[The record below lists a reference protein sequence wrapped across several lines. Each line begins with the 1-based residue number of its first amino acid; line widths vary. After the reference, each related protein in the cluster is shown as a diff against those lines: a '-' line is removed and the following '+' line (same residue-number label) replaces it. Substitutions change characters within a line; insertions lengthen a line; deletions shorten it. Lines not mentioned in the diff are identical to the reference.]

1 LLTGRRVSMRS
12 ALTEPQIAALCWS
25 PGVVH
30 LIRPW
35 TEPQP
40 DRLGRFFAARRV
52 VRKEQRS
59 PAMILLPTAVTQESP
74 VRGRI
79 GIGIVRRRTGAH
91 SPDTRVA
98 SRLIQMTQVHRV
110 APGESFGTRADVH
123 DVGGVVAGEERK
135 VVAQAADRPG
145 HRRVPGP

>member
-1 LLTGRRVSMRS
+1 MRTT
-12 ALTEPQIAALCWS
+12 LHEPQIATLCRI

-30 LIRPW
+30 LIGPW

-59 PAMILLPTAVTQESP
+59 PAMILLPTAVTQESA
-74 VRGRI
+74 VSGRI
-79 GIGIVRRRTGAH
+79 GIGIVRGRTGAH

-123 DVGGVVAGEERK
+123 DVGAVVTGVARKVAG
-135 VVAQAADRPG
+135 
-145 HRRVPGP
+145 